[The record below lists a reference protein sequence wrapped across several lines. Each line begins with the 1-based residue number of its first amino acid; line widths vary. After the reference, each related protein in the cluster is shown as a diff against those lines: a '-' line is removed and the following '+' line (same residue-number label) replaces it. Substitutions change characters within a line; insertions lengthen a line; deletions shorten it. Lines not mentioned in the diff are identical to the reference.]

1 MAALIRIRTRIRTR
15 TRSRTCIRIRIHT
28 NTDTSTNTS
37 AYMYVHVHVYV
48 TCTVYVYGV
57 RVGVPLRVRVRVRVH
72 AHAHACIYI
81 YIYSHPIITV
91 APSRHHIKYHNRRHH
106 PIITIIVINTQGR
119 TAGRAWLDAAMP
131 PHPRPTAG
139 SPTKRASSSESSNGD
154 HPYHHE
160 PHMLPAPL
168 RPTATLTER
177 YLT

>member
-1 MAALIRIRTRIRTR
+1 
-15 TRSRTCIRIRIHT
+15 
-28 NTDTSTNTS
+28 
-37 AYMYVHVHVYV
+37 MYVYV
-48 TCTVYVYGV
+48 CLYVYAYV
-57 RVGVPLRVRVRVRVH
+57 SVYMHMHTRL
-72 AHAHACIYI
+72 YI

-91 APSRHHIKYHNRRHH
+91 APSHHHIKYHNRRHH

-154 HPYHHE
+154 HPYHHV